1 MLRRRALL
9 ASAAALAAPALIP
22 RASLG
27 QALRKV
33 KLGSAFTTTTN
44 AMFLMP
50 DLLRPE
56 GIDAEIITFPS
67 LVQRMQAVASGSVDV
82 GNGGLSAT
90 MQVATKG
97 FPMSVLAN
105 GCDGGWMM
113 LARPGI
119 TGFQQLRGKKIGVQN
134 GSIALVSLHWK
145 LRHEGIADQVEL
157 LFLDNQ
163 DQPVP
168 LARGSVDA
176 ICCFEPYATFAELN
190 GFGQKLWV
198 PYDTPMGKTNLGF
211 VASAGLAH
219 NPASNLK
226 LKSWVAP
233 MRRVIDAGVNVALG
247 CDNCSCGDCQS
258 MFTAMKLLCLLAA
271 AVDPNLT
278 GGDPRGDGWRC
289 ASPGPGRRGRRHRA
303 GDAGRLGNTG
313 PAGHRLR
320 AAQQRRPPDGVRR
333 VRARRAQRGGGRQAG
348 AGRRPDHHG

>member
-9 ASAAALAAPALIP
+9 ASAALAAPALIA
-22 RASLG
+22 RSSLG
-27 QALRKV
+27 QTMRKV

-50 DLLRPE
+50 DLLRLE
-56 GIDAEIITFPS
+56 GIDAEVITFPS

-119 TGFQQLRGKKIGVQN
+119 TSFQQLRGKKIGVQN
-134 GSIALVSLHWK
+134 GSIGLVSLNWK
-145 LRHEGIADQVEL
+145 LRQEGIADRVEL

-168 LARGSVDA
+168 LARGDVDA
-176 ICCFEPYATFAELN
+176 ICCFEPYATFAELS
-190 GFGQKLWV
+190 GFGHKLWV

-211 VASAGLAH
+211 VASAAFIAKEPGLVRTLVQAH
-219 NPASNLK
+219 VKATER
-226 LKSWVAP
+226 
-233 MRRVIDAGVNVALG
+233 MRTDPSI
-247 CDNCSCGDCQS
+247 
-258 MFTAMKLLCLLAA
+258 
-271 AVDPNLT
+271 AVDTTVKQFNLSREIAEASTKNLFFNAESGEAFQSGLKALAGMMLADKMLDQEPN
-278 GGDPRGDGWRC
+278 W
-289 ASPGPGRRGRRHRA
+289 AEFI
-303 GDAGRLGNTG
+303 NTSF
-313 PAGHRLR
+313 L
-320 AAQQRRPPDGVRR
+320 
-333 VRARRAQRGGGRQAG
+333 
-348 AGRRPDHHG
+348 

>member
-9 ASAAALAAPALIP
+9 ASAAALAAPALVP
-22 RASLG
+22 RRSLG

-56 GIDAEIITFPS
+56 GIDAEVITFPS

-119 TGFQQLRGKKIGVQN
+119 TSFQQLRGKKVGVQN
-134 GSIALVSLHWK
+134 GSIALVSLNWK
-145 LRHEGIADQVEL
+145 LRHEGVADQVEL
-157 LFLDNQ
+157 VFLDNQ

-211 VASAGLAH
+211 VASAGF
-219 NPASNLK
+219 
-226 LKSWVAP
+226 VA
-233 MRRVIDAGVNVALG
+233 RE
-247 CDNCSCGDCQS
+247 
-258 MFTAMKLLCLLAA
+258 
-271 AVDPNLT
+271 
-278 GGDPRGDGWRC
+278 
-289 ASPGPGRRGRRHRA
+289 
-303 GDAGRLGNTG
+303 
-313 PAGHRLR
+313 
-320 AAQQRRPPDGVRR
+320 PDLVRTL
-333 VRARRAQRGGGRQAG
+333 VRAHVKATERMRTDPAIAVETTVKQFNIDRSIAEASTKNLFFNADSGEAFQSGLRSLADMMLADKMLDG
-348 AGRRPDHHG
+348 APNWAEFINTSFL

>member
-1 MLRRRALL
+1 MLRRRAFL
-9 ASAAALAAPALIP
+9 APAVALAAPALVP
-22 RASLG
+22 RRSLG

-56 GIDAEIITFPS
+56 GIDAEVITFPS

-134 GSIALVSLHWK
+134 GSIALVSLNWK

-190 GFGQKLWV
+190 GFGQRLWV

-211 VASAGLAH
+211 VASTGFVAREPGL
-219 NPASNLK
+219 
-226 LKSWVAP
+226 
-233 MRRVIDAGVNVALG
+233 
-247 CDNCSCGDCQS
+247 
-258 MFTAMKLLCLLAA
+258 
-271 AVDPNLT
+271 
-278 GGDPRGDGWRC
+278 
-289 ASPGPGRRGRRHRA
+289 
-303 GDAGRLGNTG
+303 
-313 PAGHRLR
+313 
-320 AAQQRRPPDGVRR
+320 VRTL
-333 VRARRAQRGGGRQAG
+333 VRAHVKATERMRTDPSIAVETTVKQFNIDRTVAEASTKNLFFNADSGEAFQSGLRSLADMMLADKMLDQA
-348 AGRRPDHHG
+348 PDWAEFINTSFL

>member
-9 ASAAALAAPALIP
+9 ASAAALAAPALVP
-22 RASLG
+22 RRSLG

-56 GIDAEIITFPS
+56 GIEAEVITFPS

-105 GCDGGWMM
+105 GCDGGWML

-134 GSIALVSLHWK
+134 GSIALVSLNWK

-176 ICCFEPYATFAELN
+176 ICCFEPYATFAEMN
-190 GFGQKLWV
+190 GFGRKLWV

-211 VASAGLAH
+211 VASAGF
-219 NPASNLK
+219 
-226 LKSWVAP
+226 VA
-233 MRRVIDAGVNVALG
+233 RE
-247 CDNCSCGDCQS
+247 
-258 MFTAMKLLCLLAA
+258 
-271 AVDPNLT
+271 
-278 GGDPRGDGWRC
+278 
-289 ASPGPGRRGRRHRA
+289 
-303 GDAGRLGNTG
+303 
-313 PAGHRLR
+313 
-320 AAQQRRPPDGVRR
+320 PDLVRTL
-333 VRARRAQRGGGRQAG
+333 VRAHVKATERMRTDPSIAVETTVKQFNIDRGIAEASTKNLFFSADSGEAFQTGLRSLADMMLADKMLDQA
-348 AGRRPDHHG
+348 PDWGEFINTSFL